1 MKKLQSLSVKVP
13 LFVTAI
19 ITIMTTILVVIILNI
34 GAQGIRQGAI
44 FGLESST
51 KIYSRMVN
59 VWLKQAMFL
68 SDSIAKSHAEL
79 TQYLALN
86 TPETAVAAQNVLKK
100 LANNNDQL
108 KGLALYDVNGNIV
121 LDSADGKIVN
131 SPTMVKL
138 NTTEAWGK
146 VKAGQTA
153 MYKTVIPSSITD
165 GLYLVVV
172 FSPIKN
178 SLGNI
183 IGSVAILV
191 DWLDF
196 IDDELELVK
205 FGNTGHPFVIDTD
218 RNVIADPI
226 PEHVRNETLKNADY
240 IVYASENESGTYEFK
255 SPFNGEDSFSAFYKE
270 PISGWSIVMSEA
282 SKELFAHTYSMR
294 LYSRIGTV
302 VILIITCF
310 IIFMYIRGITTTLK
324 LLAKDLTRLSEG
336 DLDWYVPKPLLNRKD
351 EFAVVAGS
359 IASTLNTLNEKVKT
373 VYCSADIVKASAQEV
388 AQQNIELSNRTENQ
402 ASGLEETASSME
414 EIASTIKTSA
424 EHTVEGNNMMINSR
438 NAIDEA
444 GRIIEETTKNIEAV
458 YESSSKISAITKIIE
473 SIAFQTNILAL
484 NAAVEAARAGEQGR
498 GFAVVASEVRNLAQ
512 TTQASVK
519 DITTLVSDSEEKIA
533 TATETA
539 RESTEIFKNLKEQ
552 IEETAKIMQDL
563 SSTAME
569 QQAGVDQV
577 NIAIAQMDTAT
588 QQNAALV
595 EQVSASSETLFS
607 QSKELLTAMAFF
619 KLRNA
624 ECKIPVKPNN
634 QEKKEDTKA
643 NTAAKKE
650 EPKKDYTMYKKPELK
665 SPLKKSSEPTKK
677 PYEETKPASVSS
689 DKEFGSTFN
698 APANDDDEFESF

>member
-19 ITIMTTILVVIILNI
+19 ITVMTTILVAIILNI

-59 VWLKQAMFL
+59 VWLKQAMVL
-68 SDSIAKSHAEL
+68 ADSISKSHIEL
-79 TQYLALN
+79 TEYLALN
-86 TPETAVAAQNVLKK
+86 TPETAIAAQDVLKK

-108 KGLALYDVNGNIV
+108 NGLALYDVNGNIV

-138 NTTEAWGK
+138 NTTDAWGK
-146 VKAGQTA
+146 VRAGQTA

-165 GLYLVVV
+165 GLYLVV

-191 DWLDF
+191 DWLGF

-240 IVYASENESGTYEFK
+240 IIYASENESGTYEFK
-255 SPFNGEDSFSAFYKE
+255 SPFNGEDSFSAFYRE
-270 PISGWSIVMSEA
+270 PISGWSIVMSIA

-336 DLDWYVPKPLLNRKD
+336 DLDWYVPEPVLNRKD
-351 EFAVVAGS
+351 EFAIVAGS

-624 ECKIPVKPNN
+624 DCKIPVKPNN
-634 QEKKEDTKA
+634 QEKKEDTKT

-650 EPKKDYTMYKKPELK
+650 EPKKEHTIYKKPELK
-665 SPLKKSSEPTKK
+665 SPLKSSEHTKK